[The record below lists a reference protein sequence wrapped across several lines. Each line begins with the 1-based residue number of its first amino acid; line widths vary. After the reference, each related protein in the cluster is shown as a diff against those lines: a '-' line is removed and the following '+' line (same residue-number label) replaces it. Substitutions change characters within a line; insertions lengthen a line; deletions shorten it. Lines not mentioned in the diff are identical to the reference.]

1 MRPVMTTRPLAMQ
14 PGALSAL
21 LGESEM
27 GRRVRAFDWS
37 STPLGPIERWPQSLL
52 IAVGICLNSR
62 FPMFVWWGKSLI
74 NIYNDGYIPML
85 GARHPAGL
93 GRPARDSW
101 EDIWADV
108 GPQADLVMNEG
119 KATWNER
126 VHLRMQRHGFWED
139 TWFTWSYSPIPDDD
153 GGIGGLF
160 QVCADETAR
169 VLAETERDRL
179 ADDRA
184 GSEQRLRAMVSASS
198 DVVYRMSP
206 DWTHMR
212 QLQGREFIE
221 DTTVESAGWIDR
233 YIPPEDQLRV
243 RAALDRAI
251 ARREPFELEHRVLR
265 ADGSPAWTFSRA
277 VPILDEKGEILEWF
291 GAASDVTA
299 RKEAEETLRASEAA
313 LKDADRRKDEFLA
326 MLAHELRNPLAP
338 ISNALQTLRM
348 HPDADTA
355 RRAREMMDRQL
366 KQMVRLVDDLLDVSR
381 ITRGKVALQKEPA
394 RLSEIVEAAVETV
407 KPLIDVRRQ
416 QLSVD
421 LGSDA
426 WLDADKARLSQ
437 VFGNMLNNASKFTPG
452 GGRIA
457 LIARNTPD
465 GVTIEVRDNGMGI
478 PREQLKSI
486 FDMFEQVDHSIE
498 RAHSGL
504 GIGLTI
510 VKSMV
515 EMHGGT
521 VEAASDGAGKGATFR
536 VRLPTRAAPRAA
548 PPVEDKAAA
557 IARARLKLLVVDDNR
572 DSAQSLGMM
581 LELLGHEV
589 QLEYDGPGALR
600 TVDHFAPHAVFLDI
614 GLPGMDGFDVCRR
627 LRAGGRA
634 DDVVVIA
641 QTGWGDPAQRA
652 RSHEAGFDHHLVKPV
667 DVATLKSLLSDIAG
681 RAR

>member
-1 MRPVMTTRPLAMQ
+1 MTIPSPALQAGAM
-14 PGALSAL
+14 AAL

-37 STPLGPIERWPQSLL
+37 KTPLGPLERWPQSLL

-62 FPMFVWWGKSLI
+62 FPMFVWWGKELI

-126 VHLRMQRHGFWED
+126 VYLRMQRHGYWED
-139 TWFTWSYSPIPDDD
+139 TWFTWSYSPIRDDE
-153 GGIGGLF
+153 GKICGLY
-160 QVCADETAR
+160 CAVQEDTPR
-169 VLAETERDRL
+169 VLAERERDRL
-179 ADDRA
+179 AEDLA
-184 GSEQRLRAMVSASS
+184 GSEKRFRALVSASS

-206 DWTHMR
+206 DWSRMR
-212 QLQGREFIE
+212 QLHGRDFIE
-221 DTTVESAGWIDR
+221 DTTEESTGWMDR
-233 YIPPEDQLRV
+233 YILPQDQPRV
-243 RAALDRAI
+243 RAAIERAI
-251 ARREPFELEHRVLR
+251 ARRVPFELEHRVLR
-265 ADGSPAWTFSRA
+265 PDGSTGWTFSRA

-299 RKEAEETLRASEAA
+299 RREAEETLRASEAA
-313 LKDADRRKDEFLA
+313 LKEADRRKDEFLA

-338 ISNALQTLRM
+338 ISNALYTLRM

-355 RRAREMMDRQL
+355 QRARDMMDRQL
-366 KQMVRLVDDLLDVSR
+366 RQMVRLVDDLLDVSR
-381 ITRGKVALQKEPA
+381 ITRGKVTLKKEPA
-394 RLSEIVEAAVETV
+394 RLSEIIEAAVETV
-407 KPLIDVRRQ
+407 KPLVDVRRQ
-416 QLSVD
+416 ALSVD
-421 LGSDA
+421 LGPGA

-437 VFGNMLNNASKFTPG
+437 VFANILNNASKFTPG

-457 LIARNTPD
+457 VSARTTAD
-465 GVTIEVRDNGMGI
+465 GVTIEVKDTGMGI
-478 PREQLKSI
+478 PRGQLESI
-486 FDMFEQVDHSIE
+486 FELFEQVDHSIE

-510 VKSMV
+510 AKSMV
-515 EMHGGT
+515 EMHGGS
-521 VEAASDGAGKGATFR
+521 VEAASDGAGKGTTFR
-536 VRLPTRAAPRAA
+536 VRLPTRAAP
-548 PPVEDKAAA
+548 PSPIPSEDKASKSVA
-557 IARARLKLLVVDDNR
+557 ARLKLLVVDDNR

-589 QLEYDGPGALR
+589 QLEYDGPAALR
-600 TVDHFAPHAVFLDI
+600 TADGFAPHAVFLDI
-614 GLPGMDGFDVCRR
+614 GLPGMNGFDVCRQ
-627 LRAGGRA
+627 LRAGERS
-634 DDVVVIA
+634 DELVVIA

-652 RSHEAGFDHHLVKPV
+652 RSQEAGFDHHLVKPV
-667 DVATLKSLLSDIAG
+667 DVATLKSLLSDIAQ

>member
-1 MRPVMTTRPLAMQ
+1 MPV
-14 PGALSAL
+14 SAGL
-21 LGESEM
+21 EP
-27 GRRVRAFDWS
+27 GRRRSVSCRGA
-37 STPLGPIERWPQSLL
+37 TL
-52 IAVGICLNSR
+52 
-62 FPMFVWWGKSLI
+62 SLI
-74 NIYNDGYIPML
+74 
-85 GARHPAGL
+85 
-93 GRPARDSW
+93 
-101 EDIWADV
+101 DID
-108 GPQADLVMNEG
+108 
-119 KATWNER
+119 
-126 VHLRMQRHGFWED
+126 
-139 TWFTWSYSPIPDDD
+139 
-153 GGIGGLF
+153 
-160 QVCADETAR
+160 
-169 VLAETERDRL
+169 
-179 ADDRA
+179 
-184 GSEQRLRAMVSASS
+184 
-198 DVVYRMSP
+198 
-206 DWTHMR
+206 
-212 QLQGREFIE
+212 
-221 DTTVESAGWIDR
+221 
-233 YIPPEDQLRV
+233 
-243 RAALDRAI
+243 ALK
-251 ARREPFELEHRVLR
+251 HHVN
-265 ADGSPAWTFSRA
+265 
-277 VPILDEKGEILEWF
+277 
-291 GAASDVTA
+291 
-299 RKEAEETLRASEAA
+299 EAERARGEAERA
-313 LKDADRRKDEFLA
+313 NLAKDEFLA
-326 MLAHELRNPLAP
+326 TLSHEIRTPLSSMLMHAQLLGRG
-338 ISNALQTLRM
+338 ALDPVKIKRAAEAIERGTRM
-348 HPDADTA
+348 
-355 RRAREMMDRQL
+355 Q
-366 KQMVRLVDDLLDVSR
+366 VRLVDDLLDVSR

-394 RLSEIVEAAVETV
+394 RLSEMVEAAVETV

-421 LGSDA
+421 LGHDA

-457 LIARNTPD
+457 LTARHAPD

-548 PPVEDKAAA
+548 APLQEKASAL
-557 IARARLKLLVVDDNR
+557 ARARLKLLVVDDNR

-589 QLEYDGPGALR
+589 QVEYDGPGALR
-600 TVDHFAPHAVFLDI
+600 TVDHFSPHAVFLDI

-652 RSHEAGFDHHLVKPV
+652 RSQEAGFDHHLVKPV

-681 RAR
+681 RDR